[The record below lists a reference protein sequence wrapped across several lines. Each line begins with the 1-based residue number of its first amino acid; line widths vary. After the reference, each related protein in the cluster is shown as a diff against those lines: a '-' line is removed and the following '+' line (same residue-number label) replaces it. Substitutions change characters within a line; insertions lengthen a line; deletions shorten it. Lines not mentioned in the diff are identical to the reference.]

1 MSWIWFNFAALIVF
15 FALVL
20 HGAPMFPVS
29 AGIAGAAVLNY
40 FRKRGAART

>member
-20 HGAPMFPVS
+20 HGAPILPV
-29 AGIAGAAVLNY
+29 AIGVAAAAMLN
-40 FRKRGAART
+40 FGRRKLKSH